1 VTNALYGDLY
11 FHRFSRLSGAT
22 DFAATRP
29 AFPGDVAKPA
39 RAVEMRVLRLAEVG
53 QGVSH
58 NFPVSEYGGA
68 VPLAWHCRAD
78 CVRKADEVFF
88 AHRVSP
94 CVCLCVFVSLQRQK
108 QEADGED
115 HKNGED
121 FAAEG
126 ESVFHGV
133 N

>member
-1 VTNALYGDLY
+1 
-11 FHRFSRLSGAT
+11 
-22 DFAATRP
+22 
-29 AFPGDVAKPA
+29 
-39 RAVEMRVLRLAEVG
+39 MRVLRLAEVG

-94 CVCLCVFVSLQRQK
+94 CVCVGVCCVLQRQEQK
-108 QEADGED
+108 AQGED

-121 FAAEG
+121 FAQCFKVVHCAAA
-126 ESVFHGV
+126 SNFAVSLMSTH
-133 N
+133 